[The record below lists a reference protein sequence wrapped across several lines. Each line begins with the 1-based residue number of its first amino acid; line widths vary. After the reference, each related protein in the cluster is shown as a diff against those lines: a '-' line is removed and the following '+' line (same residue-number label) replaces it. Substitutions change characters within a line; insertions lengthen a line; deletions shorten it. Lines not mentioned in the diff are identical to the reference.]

1 MLNYNKKRF
10 LIYGFGISGKS
21 SFNYL
26 KKKNCSIKIFDD
38 NFKFKKNSKKYSISK
53 NEIEKAKFDYIIIS
67 PGINSKK
74 CSISTYL
81 KKNHNKI
88 INELD
93 LFYQQYKLNKKITVT
108 GTNGKS
114 TTVKLIYDILKH
126 SKKDVRFVGN
136 IGKSLLNE
144 KNISRK
150 TIFVIEASSYQIDY
164 SKIFKTDV
172 AIILNISHDHLER
185 HNSFKNYANIKFKL
199 IKTQNSNGIAII
211 NKNSKVMK
219 RLLKENKINSKII
232 NIDNKI
238 DVEILSKIKN
248 NLLKNSNNLMNLKF
262 ILKIIEIFKLNKNKS
277 IYILNKYKN
286 LPFRQQILFNNKNL
300 FVMNDSK
307 STSFSSS
314 LENLK
319 SFENIYW
326 IVGGLS
332 KKGDK
337 FTLQNKFSKNIKAYV
352 YGKDR
357 SIIVKKFKNKIKF
370 KKFKNILDILKTIII
385 DTKKDRLKKN
395 IIFSPAAASFDQFN
409 NFEER
414 GKYFNSSL
422 KVTNFIK
429 KINDKK

>member
-1 MLNYNKKRF
+1 MLNYKNKKF
-10 LIYGFGISGKS
+10 LIYGFGISGRS

-26 KKKNCSIKIFDD
+26 KKKNCLVKIFDD
-38 NFKFKKNSKKYSISK
+38 NFKLKRNRKKYSIRK
-53 NEIEKAKFDYIIIS
+53 NEIEKVKFDYIVIS
-67 PGINSKK
+67 PGINLKK

-93 LFYQQYKLNKKITVT
+93 LFYKQYKFNKKITVT

-114 TTVKLIYDILKH
+114 TTVKLIYDILKY
-126 SKKDVRFVGN
+126 SKKDVRFIGN

-164 SKIFKTDV
+164 SKIFKTDI
-172 AIILNISHDHLER
+172 AIILNISRDHLER

-199 IKTQNSNGIAII
+199 IKNQNSSGIAII
-211 NKNSKVMK
+211 NKKSKVMG
-219 RLLKENKINSKII
+219 RLLKENKVNHKII

-238 DVEILSKIKN
+238 DQEFVSKIKN
-248 NLLKNSNNLMNLKF
+248 NFLKNNNNLMNLKF
-262 ILKIIEIFKLNKNKS
+262 VLKIIKIFKLNKNKS
-277 IYILNKYKN
+277 INAINRYKN
-286 LPFRQQILFNNKNL
+286 LPFRQQILVNNKKL
-300 FVMNDSK
+300 FIMNDSK

-314 LENLK
+314 IGNLK
-319 SFENIYW
+319 SFENVYW

-337 FTLQNKFSKNIKAYV
+337 FKLKKEFSKNIKAYL

-357 SIIVKKFKNKIKF
+357 SIIAKKFENKIRF
-370 KKFKNILDILKTIII
+370 KKFKNIQDILQKIII
-385 DTKKDRLKKN
+385 DSKKDRLKKN
-395 IIFSPAAASFDQFN
+395 IIFSPAAASFDQFK

-414 GKYFNSSL
+414 GKYFNSIL
-422 KVTNFIK
+422 RKTNFIK
-429 KINDKK
+429 KIND